1 MLNIK
6 ICKVIIYYIII
17 QKDFAIQYNKL
28 KILVYILVAQVES
41 FML

>member
-17 QKDFAIQYNKL
+17 QEDFAIQYNKL
-28 KILVYILVAQVES
+28 RVLVYILVAQVES
-41 FML
+41 FT